1 MVRIFVETFFE
12 HFLTSACNSLL
23 GLSSSLL
30 VRASPTFW
38 MTVYSRAIGAVVIT
52 VAKTQDYLLAG
63 RFVLG
68 FGVSI
73 TTTAAPAYV
82 VEMSPPQWR
91 GRLTGL

>member
-1 MVRIFVETFFE
+1 MIII
-12 HFLTSACNSLL
+12 
-23 GLSSSLL
+23 
-30 VRASPTFW
+30 
-38 MTVYSRAIGAVVIT
+38 IGALIPHGVPPVLMLIIGAIVVT